1 MLIETIKRERLE
13 QMQKVEDKEL
23 NTLFQEVNK
32 EFPNRY
38 FLHEYKIE
46 KYSFFGKKKE
56 IETCY
61 YLYALTHPM
70 KGINE
75 LQILNLCNSSPKPLT
90 KKEVS
95 AFFYGLLN
103 GLIYK

>member
-13 QMQKVEDKEL
+13 QMRKVEDKEL
-23 NTLFQEVNK
+23 NDLFQEINK

-46 KYSFFGKKKE
+46 KYNFFGKRKNT
-56 IETCY
+56 ETNY
-61 YLYALTHPM
+61 FLYSLTHPM
-70 KGINE
+70 KGVNDM
-75 LQILNLCNSSPKPLT
+75 QIMNLCNSNPTCLT

-103 GLIYK
+103 GLKK

>member
-13 QMQKVEDKEL
+13 QMRQVEDKEL
-23 NTLFQEVNK
+23 NNLFQEINK

-38 FLHEYKIE
+38 FLHEYE
-46 KYSFFGKKKE
+46 VLKYTYFGMKKKSD
-56 IETCY
+56 INY
-61 YLYALTHPM
+61 YLYALNSKM
-70 KGINE
+70 KDNNE
-75 LQILNLCNSSPKPLT
+75 MQIMNLCNSNPTYLT

-103 GLIYK
+103 G